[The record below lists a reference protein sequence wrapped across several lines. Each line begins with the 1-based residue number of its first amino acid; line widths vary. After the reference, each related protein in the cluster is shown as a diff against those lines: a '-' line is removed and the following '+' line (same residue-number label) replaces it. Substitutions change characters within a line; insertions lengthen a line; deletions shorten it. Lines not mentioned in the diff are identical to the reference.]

1 MKKEIVVKFLDF
13 WESFNPEDNKFVN
26 LLRKHFSVKVLADD
40 IETPDILFYSRCGR
54 HAHLK
59 YDCLKVYYTGEN
71 DFPDFNETDYA
82 VSFYPSTCGGRNL
95 RYPLY
100 LLYEPETTVNLSEFD
115 SAGISERGF
124 CSMVVSNVNICDP
137 KRIRIADWIEEY
149 KPISYGGKFRNNIG
163 GPVAD
168 KLKFISGY
176 KFNLALENSDVEGYV
191 TEKILEPFISHT
203 VPIYWGTDLVKKDF
217 NPASFINV
225 NDFHTKESLIAEIR
239 RIDRDPVE
247 YNKML
252 KANNWLDKL
261 RLEYDDR
268 LERFLYEIARD
279 LKRHTVRYGEMGA
292 LHYYNGVLKPLEK
305 SRWMMR
311 IAKVLNKL

>member
-71 DFPDFNETDYA
+71 DFPDFNEADYA
-82 VSFYPSTCGGRNL
+82 ISFYPATCGGRNL

-100 LLYEPETTVNLSEFD
+100 LFYELEIPDNAPVPG
-115 SAGISERGF
+115 SAESLRRDF
-124 CSMVVSNVNICDP
+124 CSMVVSNTAMCDP
-137 KRIRIADWIEEY
+137 KRIRIADWVEEY
-149 KPISYGGKFRNNIG
+149 KPIAYGGKFRNNTG

-168 KLKFISGY
+168 KMKFISGF

-191 TEKILEPFISHT
+191 TEKILEPLAART
-203 VPIYWGTDLVKKDF
+203 VPIYWGTDYVKKDF
-217 NPASFINV
+217 NPEAFINV
-225 NDFHTKESLIAEIR
+225 NDFYTKESLIAEIKR
-239 RIDRDPVE
+239 VDSDPAA

-252 KANNWLDKL
+252 SANNHIEILT
-261 RLEYDDR
+261 RRYDEE
-268 LERFLYEIARD
+268 LERFLYEMARD

-292 LHYYNGVLKPLEK
+292 MHYYNSVLKPLEK

-311 IAKVLNKL
+311 IARILNKL